1 MTFAF
6 APFHPHARCAAVM
19 ACCALAA
26 QGHAWAQSAVPAPS
40 AEAAR
45 TTLERVE
52 VVGSTPIPGTGLD
65 RNQLPGNVQH
75 LGGARLRDAQAQN
88 LPDLLR
94 SQVGSVSVVET
105 QGNPFQL
112 EVNFRG
118 FSASPLLGQPQ
129 GLSVFLDGV
138 RLNEAFGDVVNWD
151 LVPRNALASLTV
163 MPGSNP
169 LFGLNT
175 LGGALALQT
184 KRGDTHPGTEVELG
198 LGSFG
203 RRSLELSHGRALG
216 EQTQLFVAGDVY
228 REDGWRQQSP
238 SEVRHLF
245 ARIDHRDG
253 PLDAT
258 LSLLGADNTLVGNGP
273 LPESMLAQDRSQVYT
288 LPDRTHNQLAGLT
301 GRIGLDLGD
310 GQRLDAQGHLRSLYT
325 RTLNGDLAEDWD
337 GVATDNAVEHLTH
350 SRQRSQG
357 LTLQWQ
363 RRSADALLIA
373 GLSHDRQ
380 HSDFEQRSAP
390 GMLDDQRA
398 VIATGEPALD
408 AALQGRTH
416 TNSVYATTTLQAG
429 AGVAVTASGRY
440 NETRVTNVDVGR
452 LQGLDT
458 ALDSDQRYR
467 AFNPALGATWTL
479 GSGLTAYGNAS
490 QGNRAPSPIEL
501 GCSDPDHPCILPN
514 ALQSDPPLKQVI
526 SRTLEAGLRGELAP
540 GWRWNAGAFRT
551 DNRDDILFVSNH
563 RAAGYFTN
571 AGRTRRQGVELGL
584 SGRQGALDAALAYT
598 WLDASYRTP
607 ACIVSPANSSA
618 GSSPDCPGA
627 DEIAIQ
633 PGDRLPGLPRNLLKL
648 DLGWRAT
655 PALRIGANWQAQ
667 SGVYLRG
674 NENNQQQADASAFN
688 GSGRV
693 GGFALLNLQA
703 RWRIGSGWSLLGKVN
718 NVFDRHY
725 ATGGQLGQNA
735 FDASGQLQAPGN
747 WRHEAFV
754 APGAPRSFALAL
766 QWQGAD

>member
-1 MTFAF
+1 MTSPTRDAL
-6 APFHPHARCAAVM
+6 PSRPHARCLAAL

-26 QGHAWAQSAVPAPS
+26 QAGAQATEPAK
-40 AEAAR
+40 

-65 RNQLPGNVQH
+65 RNQLPGNIQH
-75 LGGARLRDAQAQN
+75 FGGAKLRDAQAQN

-105 QGNPFQL
+105 QGNPYQL

-175 LGGALALQT
+175 LGGALALTT
-184 KRGDTHPGTEVELG
+184 KRGDTHPGTEIELAG
-198 LGSFG
+198 GSFG

-228 REDGWRQQSP
+228 REDGWRQHSP

-253 PLDAT
+253 PVDAT

-273 LPESMLAQDRSQVYT
+273 LPESMLAQERRQVYT
-288 LPDRTHNQLAGLT
+288 LPDRTRNHLAGLT
-301 GRIGLDLGD
+301 GRIGLDLGN
-310 GQRLDAQGHLRSLYT
+310 GQRLDAQGHLRSLHT

-337 GVATDNAVEHLTH
+337 GVAADNAVEHHTR

-373 GLSHDRQ
+373 GLSHDSQ

-398 VIATGEPALD
+398 VTATGDAELD
-408 AALQGRTH
+408 AALKGRTR

-429 AGVAVTASGRY
+429 AGVAVTASGRF
-440 NETRVTNVDVGR
+440 NETRVTNVDTGR

-458 ALDSDQRYR
+458 ALDSDQRFR

-479 GSGLTAYGNAS
+479 GPGLTVYGNAS

-501 GCSDPDHPCILPN
+501 GCSDPANACVLPN
-514 ALQSDPPLKQVI
+514 ALQSDPPLEQVV
-526 SRTLEAGLRGELAP
+526 SRTLEVGARGKLASALN
-540 GWRWNAGAFRT
+540 WNAALFHT
-551 DNRDDILFVSNH
+551 VNRDDLLFISNGL
-563 RAAGYFTN
+563 AAGYFTN
-571 AGRTRRQGVELGL
+571 FGRTQRQGVELGL
-584 SGRQGALDAALAYT
+584 SQQTAGFG
-598 WLDASYRTP
+598 W
-607 ACIVSPANSSA
+607 SA
-618 GSSPDCPGA
+618 GYS
-627 DEIAIQ
+627 
-633 PGDRLPGLPRNLLKL
+633 
-648 DLGWRAT
+648 
-655 PALRIGANWQAQ
+655 
-667 SGVYLRG
+667 YL
-674 NENNQQQADASAFN
+674 
-688 GSGRV
+688 
-693 GGFALLNLQA
+693 
-703 RWRIGSGWSLLGKVN
+703 
-718 NVFDRHY
+718 
-725 ATGGQLGQNA
+725 
-735 FDASGQLQAPGN
+735 
-747 WRHEAFV
+747 
-754 APGAPRSFALAL
+754 
-766 QWQGAD
+766 